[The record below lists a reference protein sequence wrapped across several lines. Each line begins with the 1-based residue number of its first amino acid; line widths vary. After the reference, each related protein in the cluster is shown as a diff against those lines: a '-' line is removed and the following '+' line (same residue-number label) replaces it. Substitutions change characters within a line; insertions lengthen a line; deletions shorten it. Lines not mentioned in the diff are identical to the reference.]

1 MRRGF
6 ALLLLLLGPTLT
18 GPLRAEPALRAA
30 SDAERA
36 DQLFRKGTEA
46 FEKERYSDA
55 YGALRAAWDLA
66 PSYRTAA
73 GLGQVELHLTQ
84 YRDAA
89 EHLAYCLR
97 SFPTSGDGG
106 ARRHVE
112 EGLAQAREHVAA
124 LRVRVDPEGAEVAVD
139 GHPAGRAPLDGL
151 LFVDPGPHIIQA
163 SAEGRTTTS
172 ETVDAPV
179 RVTRDVSLSLVASP
193 SASSSAS
200 SSGLPASAKSAPAAE
215 STRPSGG
222 STVSSTGLSDT
233 VWTVIIGGSLTAVAV
248 GTAVLFDVKGASA
261 NHDVDDLRRG
271 IGSGGD
277 CAAPS
282 STQAP
287 LCANLRASADER
299 NRDDQIALIAGIAAG
314 VLGAATVGTAI
325 FLESRRGAPERAA
338 HGMLSMRIKGVPGG
352 AAVMLRGVL

>member
-1 MRRGF
+1 MDQVMRRGF
-6 ALLLLLLGPTLT
+6 ALFLLLLGPTLT
-18 GPLRAEPALRAA
+18 GPIRAEPALHAA
-30 SDAERA
+30 SDVERA

-97 SFPTSGDGG
+97 SFPTSGDAG

-139 GHPAGRAPLDGL
+139 GHPAGRAPLEGL
-151 LFVDPGPHIIQA
+151 LFVDPGPHVIQA

-193 SASSSAS
+193 SASSSS
-200 SSGLPASAKSAPAAE
+200 LPASAKSAPAAE
-215 STRPSGG
+215 SARASRGF
-222 STVSSTGLSDT
+222 TVSSTGLSDT
-233 VWTVIIGGSLTAVAV
+233 VWAVIIGGSLTAVAI

-261 NHDVDDLRRG
+261 NHDVEDLRRG

-277 CAAPS
+277 CATPS

-287 LCANLRASADER
+287 VCANLRASADER
-299 NRDDQIALIAGIAAG
+299 NRDYQIALIAGITAG

-325 FLESRRGAPERAA
+325 FLESRRGAPQRAA
-338 HGMLSMRIKGVPGG
+338 HGASMRIQGMPGG